1 MVSVDIML
9 CTCLTPNMQ
18 SAWYLLASG
27 MTADFTNF
35 WVVALR
41 VSLACAKLSPHLS
54 LRSSSGVLECRL
66 DDKNV
71 LGSPISV
78 KMSACSYS
86 WPFWDSLIWTFWGS
100 FLSLPF
106 WGFLIWPIWGSFLG
120 NTIAATILSASC
132 SEDSM
137 AFYIFF
143 WSTLSIVFA
152 ADAISLLFLFP
163 HMLVLSAPSSVTQ
176 MLEISLLLKSF
187 MSWTITYSP
196 IVAAR
201 LSPTPGADPLEKQIE
216 MADTFRPSISSC
228 KPYLVGGN
236 WIWWGFQW
244 WRDVI
249 LMCEWASKYFCE
261 GYHVPRKTMVTSDW
275 RHAVN
280 SESGMLISIGL
291 LG

>member
-106 WGFLIWPIWGSFLG
+106 WGFFDLANMRLFSWQHNRCYYSFRLLLWRFYGILYFLLIDLVDCFCCWRY
-120 NTIAATILSASC
+120 LSLVFISPYVSLEC
-132 SEDSM
+132 
-137 AFYIFF
+137 AFFCH
-143 WSTLSIVFA
+143 TNA
-152 ADAISLLFLFP
+152 RDQ
-163 HMLVLSAPSSVTQ
+163 SSV
-176 MLEISLLLKSF
+176 E
-187 MSWTITYSP
+187 
-196 IVAAR
+196 V
-201 LSPTPGADPLEKQIE
+201 
-216 MADTFRPSISSC
+216 
-228 KPYLVGGN
+228 V
-236 WIWWGFQW
+236 
-244 WRDVI
+244 
-249 LMCEWASKYFCE
+249 
-261 GYHVPRKTMVTSDW
+261 HVMNDNLFSYCCC
-275 RHAVN
+275 
-280 SESGMLISIGL
+280 
-291 LG
+291 